1 FSIKIYHLRLQL
13 RRKLM
18 NGNYE
23 DLFKRY
29 DEISLL
35 LDNKEISLEESIK
48 LYEES
53 TEIFTKLEKMLSESK
68 QKIINR
74 REKNV

>member
-1 FSIKIYHLRLQL
+1 IYHLRLQL

-68 QKIINR
+68 QKIINI

>member
-1 FSIKIYHLRLQL
+1 KIYHLRLQL

-35 LDNKEISLEESIK
+35 LDNKEISLDESIK

-68 QKIINR
+68 QKIINI

>member
-1 FSIKIYHLRLQL
+1 MSD
-13 RRKLM
+13 
-18 NGNYE
+18 NYE

-68 QKIINR
+68 QKIINI
-74 REKNV
+74 REKNVWFI

>member
-1 FSIKIYHLRLQL
+1 
-13 RRKLM
+13 M

-68 QKIINR
+68 QKIINI
-74 REKNV
+74 REKNVWIIWY

>member
-1 FSIKIYHLRLQL
+1 
-13 RRKLM
+13 M

-68 QKIINR
+68 QKIINI